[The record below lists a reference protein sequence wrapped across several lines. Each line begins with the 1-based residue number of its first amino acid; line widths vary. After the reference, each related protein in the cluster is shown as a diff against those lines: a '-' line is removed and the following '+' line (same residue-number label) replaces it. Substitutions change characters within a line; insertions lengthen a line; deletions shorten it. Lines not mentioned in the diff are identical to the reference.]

1 MFDKKT
7 VDAYK
12 QITAPDELK
21 EKVMAACFVD
31 KAPEKRNF
39 FGTMRMYATLAACF
53 VLVIVFS
60 VFAVGNFG
68 DLSVSVYGKT
78 LTFEPMVLSNSEIE
92 PIAYSAE
99 PRALCRTSVPVEIEV
114 SGETEISVS
123 DGMMKVCA
131 AETEEELY
139 SGTEFTAEENVLIY
153 WTVDADE
160 AATHFEMA
168 INGRKKSYV
177 LLLDFDENTKQWA
190 ICREKQKN

>member
-1 MFDKKT
+1 
-7 VDAYK
+7 
-12 QITAPDELK
+12 
-21 EKVMAACFVD
+21 
-31 KAPEKRNF
+31 
-39 FGTMRMYATLAACF
+39 
-53 VLVIVFS
+53 
-60 VFAVGNFG
+60 
-68 DLSVSVYGKT
+68 
-78 LTFEPMVLSNSEIE
+78 
-92 PIAYSAE
+92 
-99 PRALCRTSVPVEIEV
+99 
-114 SGETEISVS
+114 
-123 DGMMKVCA
+123 MMKVCA